1 MGALVKLVLSLV
13 ESGVLRPSRRAA
25 AAYATITLF
34 ALVAGAF
41 GIAALT
47 CALDAVWIYAEP
59 KVGPAGAPLI
69 VAGLLFLLCLAALV
83 FARRASMAPPPA
95 PPSPAAHMLILE
107 ELTKLL
113 TAHKG
118 SVLASA
124 VLAGLVAGS
133 AED

>member
-1 MGALVKLVLSLV
+1 MGGLVKLVLSLV
-13 ESGVLRPSRRAA
+13 ESGFFRPFRQTAVS
-25 AAYATITLF
+25 YTTIGLF
-34 ALVAGAF
+34 ALVGSGFA
-41 GIAALT
+41 IAALT

-69 VAGLLFLLCLAALV
+69 VAGLLFALCLLAIVL
-83 FARRASMAPPPA
+83 ARRAAIKPQQAPPT
-95 PPSPAAHMLILE
+95 PAAHTLILE

-113 TAHKG
+113 SAHKG